1 MTNAT
6 LVGHS
11 MAGGEIAR
19 YFARHGGKHIA
30 RTVFV
35 APTTPYALKT
45 ADNPEGTDRRVFDQL
60 AAALAADSKA
70 YLAAGA
76 PGLLGKD
83 AAPETV
89 KWALDMAYQADPRG
103 AREMP
108 AQLQRNRLPVRP
120 ARAPGADTGRLR
132 LRRSAVDGEQR
143 AAHRAA
149 IAGSRV
155 EVYEGAPHGLFITD
169 RERFDDDLLRFI
181 RS

>member
-1 MTNAT
+1 M
-6 LVGHS
+6 
-11 MAGGEIAR
+11 
-19 YFARHGGKHIA
+19 
-30 RTVFV
+30 FV

-89 KWALDMAYQADPRG
+89 KWALDMAYQADPRALEKCLRSFSETDFRSDLRALQVPTLVVYG
-103 AREMP
+103 SGDLPSMASNAR
-108 AQLQRNRLPVRP
+108 R
-120 ARAPGADTGRLR
+120 TG
-132 LRRSAVDGEQR
+132 
-143 AAHRAA
+143 AA